1 MAGKLAGSCIK
12 LDLKVNSKL
21 ALNVDQQLTK
31 VSLQSWLKVNQSCT
45 KVNRKLIQVCFGSW
59 SKVGSNSWPKVN
71 QS

>member
-1 MAGKLAGSCIK
+1 MLAGSWIK

-21 ALNVDQQLTK
+21 ALTVDKHLTK

-45 KVNRKLIQVCFGSW
+45 KVNRKLMKVGFGSW
-59 SKVGSNSWPKVN
+59 SKVGSKSWPKAN

>member
-1 MAGKLAGSCIK
+1 MAGNWIK

-21 ALNVDQQLTK
+21 ALQVDKKLTK

-45 KVNRKLIQVCFGSW
+45 QVNRKLTKVGFGSW
-59 SKVGSNSWPKVN
+59 SKVGSKSWPKVN